1 MWASPR
7 AVLRPHGSRMP
18 SEGGLHVSI
27 CPHWP
32 GSAKWVR
39 EQRRLIPMAIFHLT
53 AKWHTRKK
61 NKKLRALRAY
71 AYRAGARVFDPLN
84 NRKHAAIPG

>member
-1 MWASPR
+1 
-7 AVLRPHGSRMP
+7 MP
-18 SEGGLHVSI
+18 SEGELHVSI
-27 CPHWP
+27 CPFWP
-32 GSAKWVR
+32 GSANWVR

-84 NRKHAAIPG
+84 NRVYNSTNK